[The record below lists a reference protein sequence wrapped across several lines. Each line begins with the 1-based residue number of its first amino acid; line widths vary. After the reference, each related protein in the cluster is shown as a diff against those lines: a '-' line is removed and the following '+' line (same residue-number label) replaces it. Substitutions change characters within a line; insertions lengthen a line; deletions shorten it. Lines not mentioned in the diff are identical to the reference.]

1 MRLSAITRISDWPF
15 ALKMGICPALAML
28 ALLGLAVYGIEATA
42 EQARLIRVVV
52 DEDLRQA
59 ALLAQSAARLQ
70 AINGRL
76 YRLATLQAVHG
87 SPVMVEREVDALTR
101 QTGALAD
108 GLDRYAQATHTPDDR
123 EALHRLIPALRTYG
137 GTISVIGSMLE
148 IDFASAVEMIRP
160 FDDNANSVLAGLD
173 SISRRMVHE
182 AEARAAASA
191 TAAEQLQWTL
201 AAVAAGVSL
210 ALITLA
216 ALLTRATVRSVRQIA
231 GATSLVAKGDQSL
244 DIEALH
250 RADELGTIV
259 RSLGAFQANVA
270 QVAFLAHH
278 DALTGL
284 PNRILLNERTAHAV
298 KLLDRGHR
306 FALFLLDLDHFK
318 EVNDTL
324 GHPVGD
330 ELLKQ
335 VAERLQDCVREGDTV
350 SRLGGDEFAVL
361 LPGMSDTDAADQL
374 ARRMLSAI
382 AMPCQISRHQV
393 NISTCIGITLAPRD
407 GAYPDK
413 LLKNADMA
421 LYRAKRNA
429 HGSVCF
435 FEPAMD
441 AEQQARWMLEVDM
454 RRAIIENE
462 FELYYQPLVNVR
474 TRAVSGFEALIRWQH
489 PTRGLVAPDAFIPLA
504 ESSGLI
510 VPLGQWV
517 LRQACLDATS
527 WPVDLR
533 VAVNLS
539 SVQFKDRRL
548 VETVQDALDLTGLPG
563 RQLELEITETVLL
576 KDSESTLA
584 TLHRLRGLGVRISMD
599 DFGTGYSSMSYLRRF
614 PFDKIKI
621 DQSFVRD
628 LPDDVESSAIVRA
641 VIGLSNSLG
650 MTVTAEGVETEAQAE
665 QLAREACTDLQ
676 GYLFS
681 KPVRAMEIPGLLER
695 LGTPCPAVA

>member
-76 YRLATLQAVHG
+76 YRLATLQAAHG

-101 QTGALAD
+101 QTSALAD
-108 GLDRYAQATHTPDDR
+108 GLDRYAQATHTPEDR

-576 KDSESTLA
+576 KDSEATLA